1 MHRKVRN
8 SSFMAEARNSRLGRK
23 TRAQLPFEFSTHG
36 GARPGAGR
44 KRRSPRVPHTRRARR
59 SRVTRHTPI
68 HVTLRVRR
76 EVAKLRRPKLWQA
89 LRRAFYAG
97 CERAGFRIC
106 QFSVQRDHIHLL
118 CGATSSRRL
127 ASGMNGFSSRLA
139 RLLNAPLGRSG
150 RVFADRYHHRAL
162 KTPAEVRNALAY
174 VLLNAR
180 HHGEKLDLGFDPYSS
195 ARYFDG
201 WKRGA
206 DIPSPALD
214 PPVAAPQSWLLR
226 VGWRRR
232 GLLDPAEIPGAARGS
247 HRTSRFG
254 RGGGHEG

>member
-1 MHRKVRN
+1 
-8 SSFMAEARNSRLGRK
+8 MAKCGKSPPARRTGR
-23 TRAQLPFEFSTHG
+23 QLPLEFSTHG

-97 CERAGFRIC
+97 CKRAGFRIC
-106 QFSVQRDHIHLL
+106 QFSVQRDHIHLV
-118 CGATSSRRL
+118 CEAKSSRHL

-139 RLLNAPLGRSG
+139 RLLNAPLGRCG

-162 KTPAEVRNALAY
+162 STPTEVRNALAY

-180 HHGEKLDLGFDPYSS
+180 HHGERLELGFDPYSS

-214 PPVAAPQSWLLR
+214 PPVASPRCWLLR
-226 VGWRRR
+226 TGWRRR
-232 GLLDPAEIPGAARGS
+232 GLIDPAEIPGPARGS
-247 HRTSRFG
+247 AGKRR
-254 RGGGHEG
+254 

>member
-1 MHRKVRN
+1 
-8 SSFMAEARNSRLGRK
+8 MAESGKSPPRRKAGR
-23 TRAQLPFEFSTHG
+23 QLSLEFPAHG

-44 KRRSPRVPHTRRARR
+44 KRRSPRVPHTRRSRR

-68 HVTLRVRR
+68 HVTVRVRR
-76 EVAKLRRPKLWQA
+76 EVARLRRPKLWQA
-89 LRRAFYAG
+89 LRRGFYAG

-118 CGATSSRRL
+118 CEATSSRHL

-162 KTPAEVRNALAY
+162 TTPAEVRNALAY

-180 HHGEKLDLGFDPYSS
+180 HHGEKLELGFDPYSS

-206 DIPSPALD
+206 DIPSPAMD
-214 PPVAAPQSWLLR
+214 PPISSPRCWLLR
-226 VGWRRR
+226 TGWRRR
-232 GLLDPAEIPGAARGS
+232 GLLDPGEIPGAA
-247 HRTSRFG
+247 HRNEGKASSRARG
-254 RGGGHEG
+254 RGG